1 MEAGNGS
8 LRRGAGGAGS
18 RGCRHAHAA
27 PRAAAVQS
35 QVLTQSTRFTSTRV
49 HILTPEDL
57 RARAEAAVAT
67 ERRQLAF
74 AHKRLVRLEVG
85 TLDIHYF
92 LGRAKLTAPQGG
104 DAR

>member
-1 MEAGNGS
+1 MKEVVDTRTQ
-8 LRRGAGGAGS
+8 LLEQQQ
-18 RGCRHAHAA
+18 CRA
-27 PRAAAVQS
+27 RY
-35 QVLTQSTRFTSTRV
+35 LTRSTRFTSTTV

-85 TLDIHYF
+85 TLDIHF
-92 LGRAKLTAPQGG
+92 FFWRGKLTVPRGG
-104 DAR
+104 DAWYTL